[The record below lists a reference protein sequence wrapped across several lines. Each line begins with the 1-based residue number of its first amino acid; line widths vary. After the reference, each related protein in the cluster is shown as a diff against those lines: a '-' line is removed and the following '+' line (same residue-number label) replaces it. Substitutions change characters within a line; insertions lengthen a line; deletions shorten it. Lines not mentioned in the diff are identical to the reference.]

1 MAFTLAEAAKAI
13 GRDKSTLARAVR
25 TGRLSATRDADGVWR
40 IDESEL
46 RRVYPVEMSAP
57 GATVGATPGAAA
69 VTVGDAPGITPSVP
83 GAAPPDNGAMLQ
95 VLARLADAHDQIT
108 YLRALV
114 ASLDGKL
121 DQARD
126 ELTAER
132 AKVTALLTDQRQP
145 APQPVPR
152 RSWWRWR

>member
-1 MAFTLAEAAKAI
+1 MVFTLAEAAKVI

-25 TGRLSATRDADGVWR
+25 TGRLSATRDADGVWH

-46 RRVYPVEMSAP
+46 RRVYPFRMSAP
-57 GATVGATPGAAA
+57 GATVGATLGAAA
-69 VTVGDAPGITPSVP
+69 VTVGDTAESTPRAPRD
-83 GAAPPDNGAMLQ
+83 APPDNGAMPQ
-95 VLARLADAHDQIT
+95 VLARLADAQDQIT

-132 AKVTALLTDQRQP
+132 AKVTALLTDQRA
-145 APQPVPR
+145 APPR
-152 RSWWRWR
+152 RSWWLWRR

>member
-1 MAFTLAEAAKAI
+1 M
-13 GRDKSTLARAVR
+13 ARAVR
-25 TGRLSATRDADGVWR
+25 KGRLSATRDAEGVWR

-46 RRVYPVEMSAP
+46 RRVYPVETSAP
-57 GATVGATPGAAA
+57 GAAVGTTLGDAA
-69 VTVGDAPGITPSVP
+69 VTVGDALGNTPSAP
-83 GAAPPDNGAMLQ
+83 RDATGDAPPGNSAMQQ
-95 VLARLADAHDQIT
+95 VLARLSDAHDQIT

-132 AKVTALLTDQRQP
+132 AKVTALLTDQRPTPPP
-145 APQPVPR
+145 APR
-152 RSWWRWR
+152 RTWWPWRR